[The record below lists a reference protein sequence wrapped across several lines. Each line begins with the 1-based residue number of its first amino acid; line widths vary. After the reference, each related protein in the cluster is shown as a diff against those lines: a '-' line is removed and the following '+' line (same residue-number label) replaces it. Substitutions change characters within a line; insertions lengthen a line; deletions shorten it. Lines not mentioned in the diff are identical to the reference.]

1 MQKSKKNKNKITTTK
16 ELNCNDD
23 DTSYTGYK
31 LLDSTKHMGFEMT
44 LPGMKKPLKPI
55 PVFQQMPGEKKKQ
68 FFRRMDNTVKAV
80 MKRKQYE
87 EKFDVDVT
95 DDPSTGKTNVQDREK
110 DEVELEME
118 KIKNKKKAKKGIVVK
133 TKEEKRQIRRDK
145 DKERKRKKKGLN
157 IKENNV
163 LDFDSAQFTDS
174 VKFNEVVHAPPE
186 NLMKVQNFSE
196 RNSAQKNNLLLSK
209 KLTNSKPMN
218 NNNKVKSNKNSISLA
233 RKSML
238 EQERKRVIEEYRKT
252 KIKK

>member
-1 MQKSKKNKNKITTTK
+1 M
-16 ELNCNDD
+16 
-23 DTSYTGYK
+23 
-31 LLDSTKHMGFEMT
+31 
-44 LPGMKKPLKPI
+44 
-55 PVFQQMPGEKKKQ
+55 
-68 FFRRMDNTVKAV
+68 
-80 MKRKQYE
+80 
-87 EKFDVDVT
+87 
-95 DDPSTGKTNVQDREK
+95 
-110 DEVELEME
+110 
-118 KIKNKKKAKKGIVVK
+118 K

-145 DKERKRKKKGLN
+145 DKERKRKKKGLH

-163 LDFDSAQFTDS
+163 LDFDSAKFTDS

-196 RNSAQKNNLLLSK
+196 RDFAQKNNLLLSK
-209 KLTNSKPMN
+209 KLTNSKPLN